1 MANHHR
7 FEISSA
13 QDLDRIE
20 ETAFRLLEEVGIEL
34 TYAPAVEMLH
44 GHGCR
49 VDGNRV
55 YIPREA
61 AVWGLSNVTP
71 HTEFFNRDGSPAF
84 RSGDGALRFHNSGGL
99 PFVYDLDNDERR
111 RPTLQDVADATRLL
125 DALPNVDIVIPLFGP
140 TDVPPEMLAVASTY
154 ATVCNTTKPL
164 SAAAIDLPQDV
175 PYVVAM
181 AAACCG
187 GMDAYRRHPN
197 MYLSISPVSPLRMP
211 DHIAET
217 IIAAV
222 RLGAPFNT
230 LPAPSVGA
238 TGPITLAGALAQ
250 QHAEVVASFL
260 LAAAA
265 QPGAPVCYCSRINP
279 IDPRTATS
287 SWGGPEIGMAGAVAT
302 QLAHRLG
309 LPCDT
314 FGLCTS
320 ATRLDPQFAYE
331 RLANALTPAMA
342 GADVMSGVG
351 STESVLAGALHI
363 AVIDDEIISMMR
375 YIARGISVTDETLAY
390 DVMQEVILRDGVFLG
405 EMHTVRQMRKGAIW
419 MPTVG
424 DRTGFI
430 SGVDRAR
437 VRARELLRKHEVPA
451 LSEDVVRELDE
462 ILHRAERELAGA

>member
-1 MANHHR
+1 MANLHR
-7 FEISSA
+7 LEISSA
-13 QDLDRIE
+13 QDLDLIE
-20 ETAFRLLEEVGIEL
+20 ETAFRLLDEVGIEL

-61 AVWGLSNVTP
+61 AMWGLRNVTP
-71 HTEFFNRDGSPAF
+71 HTEFFNRDGSSAF
-84 RSGDGALRFHNSGGL
+84 RSGDGALRFHNAGGL
-99 PFVYDLDNDERR
+99 PFVYDLDTDERR

-154 ATVCNTTKPL
+154 ATVRNTTKPV
-164 SAAAIDLPQDV
+164 SAAAIDMPQDV

-187 GMDAYRRHPN
+187 GMEAFRRHPN

-211 DHIAET
+211 DHIAKT
-217 IIAAV
+217 IIATV

-238 TGPITLAGALAQ
+238 TGPVTLAGALAQ

-265 QPGAPVCYCSRINP
+265 QPGASVCYCSRINP
-279 IDPRTATS
+279 IDLRTAIS
-287 SWGGPEIGMAGAVAT
+287 SWGGPEIGMAGAAAT

-331 RLANALTPAMA
+331 RLANAMTPALA
-342 GADVMSGVG
+342 GADVLSGVG
-351 STESVLAGALHI
+351 STESVLAGSLQI

-375 YIARGISVTDETLAY
+375 YITRGIPVNDETLAF

-405 EMHTVRQMRKGAIW
+405 EMHTVRQIRKGAIW

-424 DRTGFI
+424 DRTGSV
-430 SGVDRAR
+430 SGADRAR
-437 VRARELLRKHEVPA
+437 TRARELLQKHEAPA
-451 LSEDVVRELDE
+451 LSDDVVRELDE